1 MKYLKALSDIIKTYK
16 IFTFQVLFY
25 EIIFLIF
32 YNRKFNKFKY
42 LNSNFLSDS
51 IPVPFIFLYKIY
63 NFVILKNLRQI
74 CDLGSGYGKVLYYFG
89 KIKNIKIDGV
99 ELDTQIYNFSSI
111 LQSDLIKI
119 YNEDILKFDL
129 KKKSYDLFILN
140 DPLRK
145 YDDLLTLINKIK
157 NNYENVNLILI
168 NIDLVKQEKV
178 LKNLFVIDH
187 FKASSNKNI
196 FFCRLK

>member
-178 LKNLFVIDH
+178 MKNLFVIDH
-187 FKASSNKNI
+187 FKASSSKNI

>member
-63 NFVILKNLRQI
+63 NFVILKDLRQI

-178 LKNLFVIDH
+178 MKNLFVIDH
-187 FKASSNKNI
+187 FKASSSKNI